1 MAAAAT
7 TTTIFEPMSPSN
19 TRVGWIGTG
28 VMGRSMCNHLIKAGY
43 KVTVFNRMLSKAQP
57 LIDMGARLAQ
67 SPLAVASQSD
77 VVFSIVGFPS
87 DVRSVL
93 LDSTSGALPGLRP
106 GGVLVDM
113 TTSEPS
119 LSVLRYFRNMNY
131 NRNRRVDRAG
141 LCISF
146 LNNYEAEKKVTAWEL
161 REKYLGDQEWEAQV
175 VRFGSLQQEN
185 QVRKEAIQGKELQNQ
200 SVMHENEQC
209 NGLRLK
215 ELGREEVP
223 CPDRTARAVRISAA
237 ATIKGCHSVDA
248 PVSGGDRG
256 AKNGSLAIFAGGD
269 KTVIDRL
276 SPLFALMGR
285 VNYMG
290 ATGKGQFAKLANQ
303 ITIASTMV
311 GLVEGIIYAHKA
323 GLNVESYLN
332 AISTGA
338 AGSKSL
344 DLYGSRIL
352 KGDFEAGFYVNH
364 FVKDLGICLKECQNM
379 GLALPGLALAQQ
391 LYLSL
396 KAHGEGNL
404 GTQALILT
412 LERLNNVS
420 LENLASSNS
429 DAN

>member
-1 MAAAAT
+1 MATAAAAEP
-7 TTTIFEPMSPSN
+7 TISPSN

-28 VMGRSMCNHLIKAGY
+28 IMGRSMCAHLINAGY
-43 KVTVFNRMLSKAQP
+43 TLTVFNRTLSKAQP
-57 LIDMGARLAQ
+57 LLDMGAHLAH

-93 LDSTSGALPGLRP
+93 LDPSSGTLAGLRP

-119 LSVLRYFRNMNY
+119 L
-131 NRNRRVDRAG
+131 AAE
-141 LCISF
+141 IS
-146 LNNYEAEKKVTAWEL
+146 
-161 REKYLGDQEWEAQV
+161 
-175 VRFGSLQQEN
+175 
-185 QVRKEAIQGKELQNQ
+185 
-200 SVMHENEQC
+200 
-209 NGLRLK
+209 
-215 ELGREEVP
+215 
-223 CPDRTARAVRISAA
+223 SAA
-237 ATIKGCHSVDA
+237 ASKGCSSIDA

-256 AKNGSLAIFAGGD
+256 AKNGTLAIFAGGEES
-269 KTVIDRL
+269 VIHRL
-276 SPLFALMGR
+276 NPLFSLLGK

-290 ATGKGQFAKLANQ
+290 GPGRGQFAKLANQ

-311 GLVEGIIYAHKA
+311 GLVEGMIYAHKA
-323 GLNVESYLN
+323 GLDVAMFLN

-344 DLYGSRIL
+344 DLYGARIL
-352 KGDFEAGFYVNH
+352 KRDFEPGFFVNH
-364 FVKDLGICLKECQNM
+364 FVKDLGICLKECQNL
-379 GLALPGLALAQQ
+379 GLGLPGLALAQQ

-404 GTQALILT
+404 GTQALILA

-420 LENLASSNS
+420 LESGDSSS
-429 DAN
+429 SPAPAN

>member
-1 MAAAAT
+1 MPLALLIRSLSHRSPASIFSLPFLAVLHRSMAK
-7 TTTIFEPMSPSN
+7 EPIAPSN

-28 VMGRSMCNHLIKAGY
+28 VMGLSMCAHIIKAGY
-43 KVTVFNRMLSKAQP
+43 TLTVFNRTLSKAQP
-57 LIDMGARLAQ
+57 LVEMGAQLAQ
-67 SPLAVASQSD
+67 SPVAVASQSD
-77 VVFSIVGFPS
+77 VVFSIVGYPS

-93 LDSTSGALPGLRP
+93 LDPTTGALSGLRH

-119 LSVLRYFRNMNY
+119 L
-131 NRNRRVDRAG
+131 A
-141 LCISF
+141 
-146 LNNYEAEKKVTAWEL
+146 AE
-161 REKYLGDQEWEAQV
+161 
-175 VRFGSLQQEN
+175 
-185 QVRKEAIQGKELQNQ
+185 
-200 SVMHENEQC
+200 
-209 NGLRLK
+209 
-215 ELGREEVP
+215 
-223 CPDRTARAVRISAA
+223 ISAA
-237 ATIKGCHSVDA
+237 ASEKNCSSIDA

-256 AKNGSLAIFAGGD
+256 AKNGTLAIFAGRD
-269 KTVIDRL
+269 ESVVNRL
-276 SPLFALMGR
+276 NPLFALLGK

-290 ATGKGQFAKLANQ
+290 APGKGQFAKLANQ

-311 GLVEGIIYAHKA
+311 GLVEGMVYAHKA
-323 GLNVESYLN
+323 GLDVSLFLD

-344 DLYGSRIL
+344 DLNGSRIL
-352 KGDFEAGFYVNH
+352 KRDFEPGFYVNH

-404 GTQALILT
+404 GTRALILA

-420 LENLASSNS
+420 LQSAVALSS
-429 DAN
+429 